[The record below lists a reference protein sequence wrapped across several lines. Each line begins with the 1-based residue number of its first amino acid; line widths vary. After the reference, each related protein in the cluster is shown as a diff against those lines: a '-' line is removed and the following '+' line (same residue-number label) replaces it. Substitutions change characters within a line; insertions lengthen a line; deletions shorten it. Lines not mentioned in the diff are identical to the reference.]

1 MSIPTKPTVFIS
13 YSHKD
18 EHWKDLLLPQLR
30 ALEQA
35 GRIVIWEDR
44 KINGGDKWYREI
56 KHAMQQAAVAVCLI
70 SPDYLASDFSVKEE
84 VPYLLKRCEED
95 GMILIPVLLRP
106 CAWKAF
112 KWLKEIQMLPRD
124 GKSVIIDFKGSEDA
138 VFANVANLIFDIIE
152 RPTEYEEP
160 TPHPRWPL
168 PKSIDI
174 DRLPVTG
181 AELFGRE
188 KELAML
194 DQAWE
199 SNITNI
205 ISLVAWGGVGKST
218 LVNKWLEEMR
228 IDNYR
233 GARRVY
239 AWSFYSQGLG
249 ERVTSAEL
257 FIKDALMAFGDTDM
271 TTSSPSEKGKRLASL
286 IQGEKTLL
294 VLDGL
299 EPLQSHYRH
308 ERGKIND
315 PALGTLLHELA
326 NNNPGLCLITTREPL
341 SDLEQFRTTV
351 LHKDLDQISDEAGRA
366 LLRVGG
372 VQGTDVELERTTR
385 QFGNHALAINLLAV
399 YLHDIPLHRVSN
411 ASEIPDVEIPEA
423 AGKHPRRVITAI
435 AQRFGERP
443 EVELLRVLG
452 LFDRPADNQSLAA
465 LRAAP
470 KIPALTEHLQSLSE
484 ADWMRLIEK
493 LRRMKLVALPGRH
506 GVTELDAHPIVREH
520 FKEELKQHHP
530 VAWREGNNRLYEYL
544 KLTTQEVPDS
554 IEEIAPLL
562 AAVAH
567 GCEAGRHEEAL
578 QEVYWPRIDRSL
590 RTLLDKKADAVAL
603 EVVAPPFFTV
613 VEPIATTENA
623 SNVVAHKV
631 TRHPKGLY
639 VLSAAVMCER
649 FSFYI
654 MLSLFALYMR
664 DTTGRGFAWGY
675 EETVSLVSIFLMSVH
690 MSPLIGGWIA
700 DKTRYRKVLMISGL
714 SLFFGH
720 SLLCFRSLVLIFP
733 SLICLVIGI
742 GLFKPS
748 ISTMV
753 GNLYSEGSHFKDR
766 AYNIFYLGTNV
777 AAFLAPIV
785 AHLVL
790 SRYGFHPAF
799 AVAAGSMMLSV
810 LILWK
815 WKNYLEYTDRNV
827 IKGSKTVAKVDTVSG
842 KAGIA
847 SRSGQHLAT
856 KTIADWK
863 RVSALLVFFLLI
875 MIFWMYFHQF
885 SLTTMYW
892 GYENTNWNDSGI
904 ISNMINPAW
913 VIILTLPLIGFWN
926 WLDKRGLEPST
937 PMKMVTGMV
946 LTALGFVVFF
956 IAAEIGESSV
966 AAGAGPYDFKMSPA
980 WLIGAYGV
988 LTLGEL
994 MLVPMGLAL
1003 VSNVAPVKMRGVM
1016 MGGWFVTI
1024 AIGNRLT
1031 LINPLWDDWLRS
1043 KFFLFLSLGALL
1055 MAGVM
1060 LVLLRALEKAIPEV
1074 LTSSENNNH

>member
-35 GRIVIWEDR
+35 GRIVVWDDR

-56 KHAMQQAAVAVCLI
+56 RHAMQQAAVSVCLI
-70 SPDYLASDFSVKEE
+70 SPDYLASDFCAKEE
-84 VPYLLKRCEED
+84 VPYLLKRCEQD

-124 GKSVIIDFKGSEDA
+124 GKSVVIDFKGSEDA
-138 VFANVANLIFDIIE
+138 VFANVANLIFEIIE
-152 RPTEYEEP
+152 RPTEYDEP
-160 TPHPRWPL
+160 TPQPRWPL

-188 KELAML
+188 KELEML
-194 DQAWE
+194 DQAWD
-199 SNITNI
+199 SNTTNL

-239 AWSFYSQGLG
+239 AWSFYSQGMG

-257 FIKDALMAFGDTDM
+257 FIKDALMAFGETDM
-271 TTSSPSEKGKRLASL
+271 TARSPAERGKHLASL
-286 IQGEKTLL
+286 IQREKMLL

-308 ERGKIND
+308 ERGKIKD
-315 PALGTLLHELA
+315 PALATLLHELA

-372 VQGTDVELERTTR
+372 VQGTDVELERATR

-399 YLHDIPLHRVSN
+399 YLHDIPLHHVSN

-423 AGKHPRRVITAI
+423 TGKHPRRVIDAI
-435 AQRFGERP
+435 AQRFGEGP
-443 EVELLRVLG
+443 EVELLKILG
-452 LFDRPADNQSLAA
+452 LFDRPADNQSLLA

-470 KIPALTEHLQSLSE
+470 EIPALTEHLQRLPE
-484 ADWMRLIEK
+484 AEWMRLVEK
-493 LRRMKLVALPGRH
+493 LRRMKLIALPGRH
-506 GVTELDAHPIVREH
+506 GLTELDAHPIVREH
-520 FKEELKQHHP
+520 FREELKQHHP

-544 KLTTQEVPDS
+544 KLTTKEVPDS

-567 GCEAGRHEEAL
+567 GCEAGRHEDAL
-578 QEVYWPRIDRSL
+578 NEVYWPRIDRSL
-590 RTLLDKKADAVAL
+590 RTLLNKKDDTVAFEVIAVTA
-603 EVVAPPFFTV
+603 
-613 VEPIATTENA
+613 ENP
-623 SNVVAHKV
+623 SNAAGAQDVH
-631 TRHPKGLY
+631 RHPKGLY

-654 MLSLFALYMR
+654 MLSVFALYML
-664 DTTGRGFAWGY
+664 DTTGQGFAWGR
-675 EETVSLVSIFLMSVH
+675 EETSSLVANYLTFVH
-690 MSPLIGGWIA
+690 MSPLIGGWVA

-714 SLFFGH
+714 FLFLGH
-720 SLLCFRSLVLIFP
+720 FLLSFRSIVLVFLA
-733 SLICLVIGI
+733 LICLVIGI

-753 GNLYSEGSHFKDR
+753 GNLYSEGSHLKDR
-766 AYNIFYLGTNV
+766 AYNIFYLGINV
-777 AAFLAPIV
+777 AVFLALIV
-785 AHLVL
+785 ADFML
-790 SRYGFHPAF
+790 SSYGFHPTF
-799 AVAAGSMMLSV
+799 AVAAGSMVLSL

-815 WKNYLEYTDRNV
+815 WKKYLESVDPFV
-827 IKGSKTVAKVDTVSG
+827 IKGSKTVY
-842 KAGIA
+842 
-847 SRSGQHLAT
+847 LAT
-856 KTIADWK
+856 ETVPNWK
-863 RVSALLVFFLLI
+863 RVSALLVFFLII
-875 MIFWMYFHQF
+875 MIFWMYFHQN
-885 SLTTMYW
+885 STTIMYW
-892 GYENTNWNDSGI
+892 GYENTNWNDPGI
-904 ISNMINPAW
+904 IANISPAW
-913 VIILTLPLIGFWN
+913 VIILTFPLIGFWN

-946 LTALGFVVFF
+946 LTALAFVIFF

-966 AAGAGPYDFKMSPA
+966 ATGAGPYDFKMSPA

-988 LTLGEL
+988 FTLGEL

-1003 VSNVAPVKMRGVM
+1003 VSNIAPAKMRGVM
-1016 MGGWFVTI
+1016 IGGWFVTT
-1024 AIGNRLT
+1024 AIGHRLT
-1031 LINPLWDDWLRS
+1031 LIGLLWDDWLHS
-1043 KFFLFLSLGALL
+1043 KFFLFLSLGALF

-1060 LVLLRALEKAIPEV
+1060 LALLRVLKKAIP
-1074 LTSSENNNH
+1074 LGRR